1 MSNVSSTEL
10 FSVNYPITVTLAGGT
25 DATVNSDAELQSNI
39 NASLTTQATITQA
52 EENSKKLETILVDGR
67 FKVQS
72 FITAG
77 VDSANNYKDST
88 VDFAND

>member
-1 MSNVSSTEL
+1 MLLYKRNNNSSRRE
-10 FSVNYPITVTLAGGT
+10 F
-25 DATVNSDAELQSNI
+25 
-39 NASLTTQATITQA
+39 
-52 EENSKKLETILVDGR
+52 KKLETILVDGR

-77 VDSANNYKDST
+77 VANNYKDST